1 MDVLGALRDA
11 ISQQRPI
18 TFLEGTT
25 PTTTL
30 TAATTHIVLSP
41 SLTVARNAPTRFK
54 KDASSSA
61 TDPESAPGEFFTIE
75 ALLLAWT
82 LKNAGGGDYIRQT
95 KTKGVAG
102 SVGITDRGRVV
113 EWLEGKGDHPNVVGA
128 RSTTPPLPDSPSKP
142 TSSAPASAPRRE
154 KREHPFNAADYEVC
168 KRIKLQ
174 EIELKDRNSVLR
186 GVKVNNFSNIKTL
199 LASRQKPKEAVKDA
213 PRPDAKVGA
222 KKAKNMHPI
231 IVIPSSPTSLIT
243 MYNVKKFL
251 DEASFEPSEAAKSRM
266 IREGNLKVE
275 DVIAIVRRR
284 TESEQPVK
292 YYIVD
297 SVEALSKF
305 GQGGGGDPW
314 DRVVC
319 VLTTGQQWQFK
330 PYKWSEPR
338 QLFHNVKGMYIKWR
352 NDTSQVK
359 DWNVSTLEASLGS
372 AAALWPFPSKRF
384 QSNGLISAGELG
396 LQGVQGRVVAFGD
409 LNGDQFL
416 DLLTLSEDQKK
427 VDAWVWDHNSFSF
440 SRSTTV
446 ASFITGQIVNV
457 VPADLNYDGRLDMLI
472 MTIGKEGKQLD
483 LSLHLGD
490 GQGVNYSSPRTL
502 PPSGLAHP
510 IVLDSDGNM
519 RLNMLGLDPDGNMK
533 LWRNNDDTSGTFTL
547 VDPPLPSQAC
557 KLADPHSSAVV
568 DFNGDCLAD
577 LFLHCQDDTFQIWT
591 RSPGSQGGYTF
602 ARGEKLPKGAGA
614 VSFADMD
621 RDGTLDI
628 VFPVC
633 KSFSSKTGVG
643 LDCSVHIAY
652 NKQIPLCPSA
662 GGIPSGGS
670 KSKCRSPGD
679 LCVADE
685 AFGFKFDQSAGDAY
699 SVIPLNSILPN
710 HDSLLLTDTSHNPPL
725 PIPLRIGDAN
735 LDGYPDILAVAV
747 DEAGVNRV
755 PVLLFSVPG
764 KDGPLISANALDS
777 RGLEFSPHVQQLF
790 GVGRNVST
798 TSSGTHHRR
807 FFKSAKRGAEALAE
821 ITDARGVAFVD
832 LDEDGTLDILVQ
844 RNGAQTGSRIAF
856 IQNNFFQDAFF
867 LKAIVLNGA
876 CPSGICETS
885 SGKYKP
891 FGSTNPGA
899 SFKYTVLD
907 TRGDRSAA
915 FGTQLP
921 QTGYQVLHT
930 PYAFL
935 GLGRTNN
942 YIETLIAGSTS
953 PQSSTTLEGVIP
965 NSKLVLNPN
974 ADGTDWKRELF
985 LRPGQWLWWVLFT
998 LVAATVILLVVVM
1011 VLHINEKRE
1020 DERERKKAL
1029 HHINFD
1035 AL

>member
-1 MDVLGALRDA
+1 
-11 ISQQRPI
+11 
-18 TFLEGTT
+18 
-25 PTTTL
+25 
-30 TAATTHIVLSP
+30 
-41 SLTVARNAPTRFK
+41 
-54 KDASSSA
+54 
-61 TDPESAPGEFFTIE
+61 
-75 ALLLAWT
+75 
-82 LKNAGGGDYIRQT
+82 
-95 KTKGVAG
+95 
-102 SVGITDRGRVV
+102 
-113 EWLEGKGDHPNVVGA
+113 
-128 RSTTPPLPDSPSKP
+128 
-142 TSSAPASAPRRE
+142 
-154 KREHPFNAADYEVC
+154 
-168 KRIKLQ
+168 
-174 EIELKDRNSVLR
+174 
-186 GVKVNNFSNIKTL
+186 
-199 LASRQKPKEAVKDA
+199 
-213 PRPDAKVGA
+213 
-222 KKAKNMHPI
+222 
-231 IVIPSSPTSLIT
+231 
-243 MYNVKKFL
+243 
-251 DEASFEPSEAAKSRM
+251 
-266 IREGNLKVE
+266 
-275 DVIAIVRRR
+275 
-284 TESEQPVK
+284 
-292 YYIVD
+292 
-297 SVEALSKF
+297 
-305 GQGGGGDPW
+305 
-314 DRVVC
+314 
-319 VLTTGQQWQFK
+319 
-330 PYKWSEPR
+330 
-338 QLFHNVKGMYIKWR
+338 
-352 NDTSQVK
+352 
-359 DWNVSTLEASLGS
+359 
-372 AAALWPFPSKRF
+372 
-384 QSNGLISAGELG
+384 
-396 LQGVQGRVVAFGD
+396 
-409 LNGDQFL
+409 
-416 DLLTLSEDQKK
+416 
-427 VDAWVWDHNSFSF
+427 
-440 SRSTTV
+440 
-446 ASFITGQIVNV
+446 
-457 VPADLNYDGRLDMLI
+457 
-472 MTIGKEGKQLD
+472 
-483 LSLHLGD
+483 
-490 GQGVNYSSPRTL
+490 
-502 PPSGLAHP
+502 
-510 IVLDSDGNM
+510 M

-533 LWRNNDDTSGTFTL
+533 LWRNNDDTSGTFTLCVTHL

-568 DFNGDCLAD
+568 DFNGDCLAGMPFGLD
-577 LFLHCQDDTFQIWT
+577 QDDTFQIWT

-614 VSFADMD
+614 VSFSDHLGFTD

-685 AFGFKFDQSAGDAY
+685 AFGFKFDQSAGDVSFFSSCYSISEGGSGTELYSKAY

-747 DEAGVNRV
+747 DEAGVDRV

-790 GVGRNVST
+790 GVGRNVSIM
-798 TSSGTHHRR
+798 SSGTHHRR
-807 FFKSAKRGAEALAE
+807 FFKSAKHGAEALAE
-821 ITDARGVAFVD
+821 ITDARGV
-832 LDEDGTLDILVQ
+832 GTLDILVQ

-998 LVAATVILLVVVM
+998 LVAATIILLVVVM
-1011 VLHINEKRE
+1011 VLHINEKVSLGFSSLVGGFVELTWFVQRE